1 MRTLLL
7 NSILMQEN
15 GSFQTKRTCSTLGE
29 FTIRLW
35 LEKEGWTKN
44 REQGT
49 TSTSLCVWLVGWTA
63 KKLQFEALKRI
74 SPHQNN

>member
-1 MRTLLL
+1 MNRDQLVLVYGFHNHNLTEGGGRRNRRILFMRTLLL

-15 GSFQTKRTCSTLGE
+15 GSFQTNRTCSTLGE

-44 REQGT
+44 RE
-49 TSTSLCVWLVGWTA
+49 
-63 KKLQFEALKRI
+63 
-74 SPHQNN
+74 